1 MSEPTICI
9 NYATGKLSY
18 GLHTHCP
25 IKGSSGKIP
34 EYFYSNFDAII
45 HKPLLCYP
53 PVVSI
58 YIEEPNYFS
67 LSFFCFQ
74 DLEKLPT
81 VPTYIV
87 DEFR

>member
-9 NYATGKLSY
+9 NYAIGKLSH
-18 GLHTHCP
+18 GLHTHTALS
-25 IKGSSGKIP
+25 KAVV
-34 EYFYSNFDAII
+34 ERYLNFFYSNFDAII

-58 YIEEPNYFS
+58 YIEVPIYFF

-74 DLEKLPT
+74 DLEKLST
-81 VPTYIV
+81 VPT
-87 DEFR
+87 